1 MHQFPLWPASFFRVW
16 RMSYSSVIVVL
27 ASVPGTKKRLKIESL
42 NKAHKP
48 GSEINIC
55 SVVKTVSLYH
65 F

>member
-1 MHQFPLWPASFFRVW
+1 
-16 RMSYSSVIVVL
+16 MSYSSVIVVL